1 MQPQYEAST
10 PSPEEDRQNV
20 LTLRYGDDES
30 SMDTLLAADLA
41 TVLDGLRELT
51 EVFAKS
57 GGFDDET
64 VIAPELRVYPPKQ
77 GSFLLDVVME
87 YSQDYLS
94 RNSDELT
101 NMGVGGASGMFLLYY
116 QARVKAAKT
125 LATAQTKND
134 DGNYTITFSDG
145 STLDVSPTV
154 QKAFNAAPKKSKR
167 ALRKLLTP
175 LSDDADYLEVTAP
188 TSPEPPV
195 RAEKATYEALL
206 PEDDEQD
213 NEPASYTLDITTPIT
228 MADFKQPVQWR
239 VKIPNVGFRKAYLLD
254 TSFKKRVGPDDEFKL
269 RVQVDPV
276 QSGNGYKDKYSII
289 EVLEHIPGD
298 TDDNPS
304 SPAPQ
309 D

>member
-1 MQPQYEAST
+1 MQPQYEADI

-30 SMDTLLAADLA
+30 SVDTLLATDLA

-101 NMGVGGASGMFLLYY
+101 NVGVTGATGTFLLYY
-116 QARVKAAKT
+116 KARIKAAKT
-125 LATAQTKND
+125 LPTAQTKKD

-145 STLDVSPTV
+145 STLDVSPAV

-167 ALRKLLTP
+167 ALQKLLTP
-175 LSDDADYLEVTAP
+175 LSDNTDYLEVT
-188 TSPEPPV
+188 SPASSEPPV
-195 RAEKATYEALL
+195 RAEKSTYEALL
-206 PEDDEQD
+206 PDDDDQ
-213 NEPASYTLDITTPIT
+213 NNAPASYTLDVTTPIT
-228 MADFKQPVQWR
+228 LADFEQPVRWR
-239 VKIPNVGFRKAYLLD
+239 VKIPNVGPRKAYLLD
-254 TSFKKRVGPDDEFKL
+254 SNFKKRVGPDDEFKL
-269 RVQVDPV
+269 RIQVDPV

-304 SPAPQ
+304 SPSPQ